1 MMYYYGVS
9 GFVEKNLKELLN
21 YIKVNEH
28 LLNNKKYLYI
38 YYKIKLKDRKIAKN
52 IKKKN
57 DSNNKDNINDEDLKK
72 LEKKVLKIY
81 YDDFTAENIKKY
93 PPSFFYILSTL
104 YSSSSIDNEDII
116 FEYVLLNRAANASL
130 SDKNYLD
137 FNNFEEQYLQF
148 KAKKKLIEKSDKVDF
163 KDLTKVKGIINVEGY
178 GDDGIICPICFENQK
193 STICLPCK
201 HFFCSTCIKK
211 LIKKGSCPIC
221 RREIKITFDINLKKE
236 DLIKS
241 IVSDSY
247 IFDF

>member
-1 MMYYYGVS
+1 M
-9 GFVEKNLKELLN
+9 
-21 YIKVNEH
+21 
-28 LLNNKKYLYI
+28 
-38 YYKIKLKDRKIAKN
+38 
-52 IKKKN
+52 
-57 DSNNKDNINDEDLKK
+57 
-72 LEKKVLKIY
+72 
-81 YDDFTAENIKKY
+81 
-93 PPSFFYILSTL
+93 
-104 YSSSSIDNEDII
+104 
-116 FEYVLLNRAANASL
+116 
-130 SDKNYLD
+130 
-137 FNNFEEQYLQF
+137 
-148 KAKKKLIEKSDKVDF
+148 IEKSDKVDF